1 MSARLVAEEGIL
13 KGLILPLEDGEQWV
27 IGRDPDGCQLLVE
40 DPAASRKHLICRV
53 TPDGILLENL
63 SSTNPVQVNDE
74 EVEQP
79 RLLHNGDAVRIGSG
93 MFRFY
98 EGEEAKLIQDLQI
111 PSPSLESSANNNQAL
126 ETPMPLTEDLDT
138 QSSAP
143 AASPT
148 EETAASN
155 PTPAPTE
162 EYDSIFD
169 EYEEYNEQPAARQ
182 PTQQEEEEVGPE
194 EDFEIDLDLN
204 TAPDPVKQDSIFK
217 EIDEAPVEEKE
228 EPQVDEIKQPTADPE
243 QEIPLPEEN
252 TLSTPPQEPVKQAPL
267 EDIEEF
273 DSIFEDSDEPINL
286 DMSSKITQED
296 KEENVAPEELS
307 IAEQLSDEEEPVLE
321 ESAPI
326 LEEKEEE
333 LSEKS
338 SPQALVEEELPGT
351 TIEEPLAEEENAAE
365 LHSDQSPVEH
375 SEEQNQQEHEEEK
388 EEKVAVAPLEDEDAP
403 PIAADAPTPEPLE
416 EEEQVLPKGPF
427 QQDNNNFTPET
438 SSMLEARANEPSV
451 NSATSLAESPREPS
465 RYSIFREQQSTDL
478 PEDILAE
485 INFDMVDTGRW
496 LLKVVGGPNNGAEFS
511 MQQESSYV
519 IGTDPNSCDI
529 ILHDNSVS
537 RQHARLIINDDETI
551 TIEDLKSR
559 NGTIVD
565 GEALHGSRP
574 LPTNVMVTLGT
585 TSFIV
590 FDREGEMQ
598 TIIAP
603 LLPSIVK
610 VLQKG
615 EAEEHSDEPTE
626 ALDMEPQSVAQEIS
640 PDSKSHTA
648 MGAFIL
654 IGIIVGLFVIV
665 GIGMTM
671 LFRNEPIQVAE
682 QVDSTKAI
690 ADALS
695 PFPTVKWSFN
705 KTTGR
710 LLLVGHVLTGSDKNQ
725 LMYNLQGMKFIKHI
739 DDSGIVI
746 DEYVWREFNQV
757 LEKNPQW
764 KGITLYSPTPG
775 HFVISGNLQTKVQSE
790 KLSDYLT
797 ANFPYLDLLDRR
809 VVVEEEVLSS
819 VNSAL
824 QTLNLRDVSVQLN
837 GGDLTLVG
845 AIPASKT
852 QDFDAAL
859 AEFKQLP
866 GIRGVRNLVTQQA
879 PEASVINISDK
890 YEVSGYS
897 QSGKNVN
904 VIVNGRILTVG
915 DTLDGMNLTSI
926 KSNTILLEK
935 DGVKYKIDFSR

>member
-13 KGLILPLEDGEQWV
+13 KGLVLPLEDGEQWV

-53 TPDGILLENL
+53 TPEGILLENL

-74 EVEQP
+74 EVEHP
-79 RLLHNGDAVRIGSG
+79 RLLHDGDAVRIGSG

-126 ETPMPLTEDLDT
+126 ETPMPLTEDLHT

-143 AASPT
+143 AASPP
-148 EETAASN
+148 EEIATSS

-169 EYEEYNEQPAARQ
+169 EYEEYNDQPSARQ
-182 PTQQEEEEVGPE
+182 PAQKEEEVGPE
-194 EDFEIDLDLN
+194 EDFEINLDLD
-204 TAPDPVKQDSIFK
+204 TAPEPVKQDSIFK
-217 EIDEAPVEEKE
+217 EIDEAPIEEKE
-228 EPQVDEIKQPTADPE
+228 DSQVDELNHPIQAPE

-252 TLSTPPQEPVKQAPL
+252 TLSTLPQEPVKQAPL

-273 DSIFEDSDEPINL
+273 DSIFEESDEPINL
-286 DMSSKITQED
+286 DMPSRKITQED
-296 KEENVAPEELS
+296 IEENVAAEAAPEELS

-321 ESAPI
+321 EKN
-326 LEEKEEE
+326 EEQP
-333 LSEKS
+333 SEKS
-338 SPQALVEEELPGT
+338 SQQAPVEEELPPVT
-351 TIEEPLAEEENAAE
+351 ETEETPSQEDKEVEP
-365 LHSDQSPVEH
+365 HSDELPSEH
-375 SEEQNQQEHEEEK
+375 SEEQNQQEREEEK
-388 EEKVAVAPLEDEDAP
+388 EEKVVIAPLEDEDAP
-403 PIAADAPTPEPLE
+403 PVAADAPTPDPLE
-416 EEEQVLPKGPF
+416 EEEQVLHKGPF

-537 RQHARLIINDDETI
+537 RQHARLIINEDETI

-615 EAEEHSDEPTE
+615 EAEEHSDEPVE

-682 QVDSTKAI
+682 QIDSTKAI

-904 VIVNGRILTVG
+904 VIVNGRILSVG
-915 DTLDGMNLTSI
+915 DSLDGMNLTSI